1 MSKKFKITGIGID
14 TTRLND
20 VRFSFDRFRYVHTTP
35 KAGNEYILKSEI
47 KDYHT
52 LITTVDFLDQ
62 IETVVP
68 NHLRELGR
76 NSIDLLL
83 IDSKCR
89 IEDNVDV
96 LNNLI
101 ISGMV
106 SEIGISNP
114 ESTRRLDELRN
125 KISQISYVS
134 LDICPLNF
142 GYSIIKYCEANDI
155 KILGFN
161 PFGGR
166 INYPRLIESFTVPYL
181 LAFSGAYSDIVFL
194 SDHHDINS
202 ECEYLSEL
210 IDQEYNEKEFEITQ
224 DVSKLLKEPKK
235 TIFTSIK
242 LDDGSII
249 PYTSRDTYF
258 SYQES
263 YFGIGKP
270 GLTLTAEEEKDNLET
285 SVYDFYKEFSG
296 GPADKPSP
304 ENTMM
309 FLRYRILDLARI
321 EYPEIDGWFLFW
333 TPIDSTTFTI
343 SGVRTLV
350 EKRFLRIKKTIEQ
363 FNYIV
368 AYTGT
373 ELIFRKLKNAEKTE

>member
-1 MSKKFKITGIGID
+1 MF
-14 TTRLND
+14 N
-20 VRFSFDRFRYVHTTP
+20 
-35 KAGNEYILKSEI
+35 
-47 KDYHT
+47 
-52 LITTVDFLDQ
+52 
-62 IETVVP
+62 
-68 NHLRELGR
+68 
-76 NSIDLLL
+76 LLL
-83 IDSKCR
+83 KP
-89 IEDNVDV
+89 
-96 LNNLI
+96 L
-101 ISGMV
+101 
-106 SEIGISNP
+106 SE
-114 ESTRRLDELRN
+114 T
-125 KISQISYVS
+125 
-134 LDICPLNF
+134 F
-142 GYSIIKYCEANDI
+142 H
-155 KILGFN
+155 
-161 PFGGR
+161 
-166 INYPRLIESFTVPYL
+166 
-181 LAFSGAYSDIVFL
+181 SDIVFL

-202 ECEYLSEL
+202 EDEYLSEL
-210 IDQEYNEKEFEITQ
+210 IDQEYNEKEFEISQ

-270 GLTLTAEEEKDNLET
+270 GLILTAEEEKDDLET

-309 FLRYRILDLARI
+309 LLRYRILDLARI

-350 EKRFLRIKKTIEQ
+350 EKRFLRTKKTIEQ